1 MQTLACFVLVVNKC
15 WLTDWLIDSGPVKM
29 NKFIICLIFDY
40 LSFQSGLLAVLGGF
54 QDGLRGSEENKS
66 ANIKE
71 DILL

>member
-1 MQTLACFVLVVNKC
+1 MNKC
-15 WLTDWLIDSGPVKM
+15 
-29 NKFIICLIFDY
+29 IICLIFDY